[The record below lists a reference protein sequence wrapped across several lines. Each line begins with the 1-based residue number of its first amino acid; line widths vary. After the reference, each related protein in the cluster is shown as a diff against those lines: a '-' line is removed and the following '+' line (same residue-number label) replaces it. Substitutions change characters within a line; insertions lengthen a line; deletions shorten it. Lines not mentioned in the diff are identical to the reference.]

1 MENIWTFLKNIYQSG
16 SQKTMVG
23 FCVFFNLCLF
33 LGTHFFSKSRFNHDY
48 VAFFYKADTTMS
60 LHINKSIAANA
71 TNTSFILP
79 THQATLRNQ
88 YQYLQARKNYHER
101 MVERFFAL
109 YFTIVTCGMI
119 TSVLV
124 GGLLAYIANMGWKA
138 TSPSL
143 KAFFVTLGVFTTL
156 YGSILNVFDLKKNA
170 ENNLK
175 FFHEYKG
182 IQIEIYDYLTT
193 SGKYLMSTKDTEK
206 AIYIKIEQGQ
216 DSIISPKFA
225 IHHINRHII
234 ELNSV
239 FYSISDD
246 AILKSGDLTKLLSQD
261 NLSAGQ

>member
-1 MENIWTFLKNIYQSG
+1 MENIWNFLKKIYQSG
-16 SQKTMVG
+16 SQKAMVG
-23 FCVFFNLCLF
+23 FCIVFNLFLF
-33 LGTHFFSKSRFNHDY
+33 LGIHFFSKCRFNHDY
-48 VAFFYKADTTMS
+48 AAFFHKADTTMAH
-60 LHINKSIAANA
+60 HIDRNKMADA
-71 TNTSFILP
+71 TKTTFMLP
-79 THQATLRNQ
+79 AYEATLHNQ

-109 YFTIVTCGMI
+109 YFAIVTCGMI

-124 GGLLAYIANMGWKA
+124 GGLLAYIANIGWKA
-138 TSPSL
+138 TTSSL

-156 YGSILNVFDLKKNA
+156 YGSVLNVFDLKKNA

-182 IQIEIYDYLTT
+182 IQVEIYDYLTT
-193 SGKYLMSTKDTEK
+193 SGKYLMSDKDTEK
-206 AIYIKIEQGQ
+206 PIYIKIEQGQ
-216 DSIISPKFA
+216 DSIISPKYA

-234 ELNSV
+234 ELNSI

-246 AILKSGDLTKLLSQD
+246 AILKSGDLTKLLNQD